1 MSDTTTTPIASQ
13 PVSQTSSQSSN
24 APFFWGTN
32 AAAFENLERFEQ
44 ITNPVGD
51 TNFEFQFEDLA
62 PQAQNQDQ
70 KSEFSPDVSSPDLTP
85 QTSQSASVP
94 EFSADDFWVQ
104 SPAQNS
110 LPDDLIITPSEQEV
124 VVPEHPD
131 VALNSEDQKGS
142 DDESFG
148 VSEEYSQVVEPNFAN
163 DTSDTLSGEIVDLS
177 SQEDWSSNLD
187 FNDQSIPA
195 TQDFGVADP
204 VSSLVDSDSPATES
218 NFEESSSENVLES
231 SSDALDQASSDD
243 ESSKISPIN
252 TELQAHQE
260 LEQEPAPERT
270 KLMQKFVNLVTSA
283 KEILRLQ
290 RHLHQDPEVFE
301 ISGGRTSQSQISYI
315 ISLDQNS
322 EIPILH
328 FQKNEIFSAT
338 QESQQHLLTLTS
350 ETLDHNLQISIDKE
364 PLYVENIDLL
374 EGNKLVFVSEKLN
387 KFEFFF
393 SDKEK
398 ELSEQREK
406 IKAEKEKKAWLNA
419 IFRAF

>member
-13 PVSQTSSQSSN
+13 PVSQASSQSSN

-44 ITNPVGD
+44 ITNPVGEP
-51 TNFEFQFEDLA
+51 NFEFQFEDVV
-62 PQAQNQDQ
+62 PQGQNQDQ
-70 KSEFSPDVSSPDLTP
+70 KSEFSPDGSSPDLTP

-94 EFSADDFWVQ
+94 EFSADDFVASSQNQ
-104 SPAQNS
+104 ST
-110 LPDDLIITPSEQEV
+110 LPNDSNLTPSEPTVGGSDLPNADSDIAAQTVSADASFWVSEQASQV
-124 VVPEHPD
+124 DESDFVKDFSDAVLPD
-131 VALNSEDQKGS
+131 V
-142 DDESFG
+142 
-148 VSEEYSQVVEPNFAN
+148 
-163 DTSDTLSGEIVDLS
+163 S
-177 SQEDWSSNLD
+177 SQENSS
-187 FNDQSIPA
+187 DQSIPVTEA
-195 TQDFGVADP
+195 FWVTE
-204 VSSLVDSDSPATES
+204 LDSPVIES
-218 NFEESSSENVLES
+218 NFEESTSDTP
-231 SSDALDQASSDD
+231 SDALDQSVSDD
-243 ESSKISPIN
+243 EPSELASTN
-252 TELQAHQE
+252 AELQDHQE
-260 LEQEPAPERT
+260 LEQEPVSERT

-283 KEILRLQ
+283 KEILRFQ
-290 RHLHQDPEVFE
+290 RHLHQDSESFE
-301 ISGGRTSQSQISYI
+301 IAGGRTSQSQISYI

-350 ETLDHNLQISIDKE
+350 ETLDYNLQISIDKE

>member
-13 PVSQTSSQSSN
+13 PVSQASSQSSN
-24 APFFWGTN
+24 TPFFWGTN

-44 ITNPVGD
+44 ITNPVGEP
-51 TNFEFQFEDLA
+51 NFEFQFEDVA
-62 PQAQNQDQ
+62 PQGQNQDQ
-70 KSEFSPDVSSPDLTP
+70 KSEFSPDISGLDLTP
-85 QTSQSASVP
+85 QTSQSVSVP
-94 EFSADDFWVQ
+94 EFSADDFVASSQNQSTLPNDSNLIPSEPAAGDSDLSNADSDIVAQTVSADASFWVSEQ
-104 SPAQNS
+104 ASQVAES
-110 LPDDLIITPSEQEV
+110 DFVKEVSDAVLPDV
-124 VVPEHPD
+124 
-131 VALNSEDQKGS
+131 
-142 DDESFG
+142 
-148 VSEEYSQVVEPNFAN
+148 
-163 DTSDTLSGEIVDLS
+163 S
-177 SQEDWSSNLD
+177 SQENSSDKVD
-187 FNDQSIPA
+187 FSDQSIPVTEA
-195 TQDFGVADP
+195 FWVTE
-204 VSSLVDSDSPATES
+204 LDSPAIES
-218 NFEESSSENVLES
+218 NFEESTSDTP
-231 SSDALDQASSDD
+231 SDALDQSVSDD
-243 ESSKISPIN
+243 EPSELASTN

-260 LEQEPAPERT
+260 LEQEPVSERS

-283 KEILRLQ
+283 KEILRFQ
-290 RHLHQDPEVFE
+290 RHLHQDSESFE
-301 ISGGRTSQSQISYI
+301 IAGGRTSQSQISYI

>member
-13 PVSQTSSQSSN
+13 PVSQASSQSSN
-24 APFFWGTN
+24 TPFFWGTN

-44 ITNPVGD
+44 ITNPVGEP
-51 TNFEFQFEDLA
+51 NFEFQFEDVV
-62 PQAQNQDQ
+62 PQGQNQDQ
-70 KSEFSPDVSSPDLTP
+70 KSEFSPDGSSPDLTP
-85 QTSQSASVP
+85 QTSQPASVP
-94 EFSADDFWVQ
+94 EFSADDFVASSQNQSTLPNDSNLIPSEPAAGDSDLSNADSDIVAQTVSADASFWVSEQ
-104 SPAQNS
+104 ASQVAES
-110 LPDDLIITPSEQEV
+110 DSVKDVSDVVLPDV
-124 VVPEHPD
+124 
-131 VALNSEDQKGS
+131 
-142 DDESFG
+142 
-148 VSEEYSQVVEPNFAN
+148 
-163 DTSDTLSGEIVDLS
+163 S
-177 SQEDWSSNLD
+177 SQENSS
-187 FNDQSIPA
+187 DQSIPVTEA
-195 TQDFGVADP
+195 FWVTE
-204 VSSLVDSDSPATES
+204 LDSPVIES
-218 NFEESSSENVLES
+218 NFEESTSDTP
-231 SSDALDQASSDD
+231 SDALDQSVSDD
-243 ESSKISPIN
+243 EPSELASTN

-260 LEQEPAPERT
+260 LEQEPVSERT

-283 KEILRLQ
+283 KEILRFQ
-290 RHLHQDPEVFE
+290 RHLHQDSESFE
-301 ISGGRTSQSQISYI
+301 IAGGRTSQSQISYI

-350 ETLDHNLQISIDKE
+350 ETLDQNLQISIDKE

-398 ELSEQREK
+398 ELSDQREK

>member
-1 MSDTTTTPIASQ
+1 MSDTTTTPIAAQ
-13 PVSQTSSQSSN
+13 PVSQASSQSSN
-24 APFFWGTN
+24 TPFFWGTN

-44 ITNPVGD
+44 ITNPVGEP
-51 TNFEFQFEDLA
+51 NFEFQFEDVV
-62 PQAQNQDQ
+62 PQRQNQDQ
-70 KSEFSPDVSSPDLTP
+70 KSEFSPDGSSPDLTP

-110 LPDDLIITPSEQEV
+110 LPDDLIITPSETAVGVSDLPNADSDIALQTVSADASFWVSEQASQVAESDFVKEV
-124 VVPEHPD
+124 SDAVLPD
-131 VALNSEDQKGS
+131 V
-142 DDESFG
+142 
-148 VSEEYSQVVEPNFAN
+148 
-163 DTSDTLSGEIVDLS
+163 S
-177 SQEDWSSNLD
+177 SQENSSDKVD
-187 FNDQSIPA
+187 FSDQSIPVTEA
-195 TQDFGVADP
+195 FWVTE
-204 VSSLVDSDSPATES
+204 LDSPAIES
-218 NFEESSSENVLES
+218 NFEEGT
-231 SSDALDQASSDD
+231 SDTLDQSVSDD
-243 ESSKISPIN
+243 ESSEPASTN
-252 TELQAHQE
+252 AELQAHQE
-260 LEQEPAPERT
+260 LEQEPVSERS

-283 KEILRLQ
+283 KEILRFQ
-290 RHLHQDPEVFE
+290 HHLHQDSESFE
-301 ISGGRTSQSQISYI
+301 IAGGRTSQSQISYI

>member
-13 PVSQTSSQSSN
+13 PVSQASSQSSN

-44 ITNPVGD
+44 ITNPVGEP
-51 TNFEFQFEDLA
+51 NFEFQFEDVV
-62 PQAQNQDQ
+62 PQGQNQDQ
-70 KSEFSPDVSSPDLTP
+70 KSEFSPDGSSPDLTP

-94 EFSADDFWVQ
+94 EFSADDFVASSQNQSTLPNDSNLIPSEPAAGDSDLSNADSDVAAQTVSADASFWVSEQ
-104 SPAQNS
+104 VSQIAES
-110 LPDDLIITPSEQEV
+110 DFVKDVSDAVLPDV
-124 VVPEHPD
+124 
-131 VALNSEDQKGS
+131 
-142 DDESFG
+142 
-148 VSEEYSQVVEPNFAN
+148 
-163 DTSDTLSGEIVDLS
+163 S
-177 SQEDWSSNLD
+177 SQENSS
-187 FNDQSIPA
+187 DQSIPVTEA
-195 TQDFGVADP
+195 FWVTE
-204 VSSLVDSDSPATES
+204 LDSPVIES
-218 NFEESSSENVLES
+218 NFEESTSDTP
-231 SSDALDQASSDD
+231 SDALDQSVSDD
-243 ESSKISPIN
+243 EPSELASTN

-260 LEQEPAPERT
+260 LEQEPVSERS

-283 KEILRLQ
+283 KEILRFQ
-290 RHLHQDPEVFE
+290 RHLHQDSESFE
-301 ISGGRTSQSQISYI
+301 ISGGRTSQSQISYT

-398 ELSEQREK
+398 ELSDQREK

>member
-24 APFFWGTN
+24 VPFFWGTN

-44 ITNPVGD
+44 ITNPVGEP
-51 TNFEFQFEDLA
+51 NFEFQFEDVA
-62 PQAQNQDQ
+62 PQGQNQDQ
-70 KSEFSPDVSSPDLTP
+70 KSEFSPDGSSPDLTP
-85 QTSQSASVP
+85 QTSQYASVP

-110 LPDDLIITPSEQEV
+110 LPDDLIITPSESAVGGSDLSNADSDIAAQTVSADASFWVSEQASQV
-124 VVPEHPD
+124 DESDFVKDVSDAVLPD
-131 VALNSEDQKGS
+131 V
-142 DDESFG
+142 
-148 VSEEYSQVVEPNFAN
+148 
-163 DTSDTLSGEIVDLS
+163 S
-177 SQEDWSSNLD
+177 SQENSS
-187 FNDQSIPA
+187 DQSIPVTEVFWA
-195 TQDFGVADP
+195 TE
-204 VSSLVDSDSPATES
+204 LDSPAIES
-218 NFEESSSENVLES
+218 NFEESTSDTL
-231 SSDALDQASSDD
+231 SDALDQSVSDD
-243 ESSKISPIN
+243 EPSELASTN

-260 LEQEPAPERT
+260 LEQEPVSERS

-283 KEILRLQ
+283 KEILRFQ
-290 RHLHQDPEVFE
+290 RHLHQDSESFE
-301 ISGGRTSQSQISYI
+301 IAGGRTSQSQISYI

-322 EIPILH
+322 EIPILQ
-328 FQKNEIFSAT
+328 FQKNEMFAAT

-350 ETLDHNLQISIDKE
+350 ETLDQNLQISIDKE
-364 PLYVENIDLL
+364 LLYVENIDLL

-398 ELSEQREK
+398 ELSDQREK
-406 IKAEKEKKAWLNA
+406 IKAEKETKAWLNA

>member
-24 APFFWGTN
+24 TPFFWGTN

-44 ITNPVGD
+44 ITNPVGEP
-51 TNFEFQFEDLA
+51 NFEFQFEDVA
-62 PQAQNQDQ
+62 PQGQNQDQ
-70 KSEFSPDVSSPDLTP
+70 KSEFLPDVSGLDLTP

-94 EFSADDFWVQ
+94 EFSADDFVV
-104 SPAQNS
+104 SSQNQTA
-110 LPDDLIITPSEQEV
+110 LPNDSNLTPSE
-124 VVPEHPD
+124 PT
-131 VALNSEDQKGS
+131 AGS
-142 DDESFG
+142 SDLPNVDSDIAAQTVSADASFW
-148 VSEEYSQVVEPNFAN
+148 VSEQASQVAE
-163 DTSDTLSGEIVDLS
+163 SDFVKEVSDAVLPDIS
-177 SQEDWSSNLD
+177 SQENSSDKAD
-187 FNDQSIPA
+187 FSDQSIPVTEA
-195 TQDFGVADP
+195 FWVTE
-204 VSSLVDSDSPATES
+204 LDSPAIES
-218 NFEESSSENVLES
+218 NFEESTSDTP
-231 SSDALDQASSDD
+231 SDALDQSVSDD
-243 ESSKISPIN
+243 EPSELASTN

-260 LEQEPAPERT
+260 LEQEPVSERT

-283 KEILRLQ
+283 KEILRFQ
-290 RHLHQDPEVFE
+290 RHLHQDSESFE
-301 ISGGRTSQSQISYI
+301 IAGGRTSQSQISYI

>member
-1 MSDTTTTPIASQ
+1 MSDTTTTPISSQ
-13 PVSQTSSQSSN
+13 PVSQASSQSSN

-44 ITNPVGD
+44 ITNPVGEP
-51 TNFEFQFEDLA
+51 NFEFQFEDVV
-62 PQAQNQDQ
+62 PQGQNQDQ
-70 KSEFSPDVSSPDLTP
+70 KSEFSPDGSSPDLTP

-94 EFSADDFWVQ
+94 EFSADDFVA
-104 SPAQNS
+104 SSQNQTT
-110 LPDDLIITPSEQEV
+110 LPDDLIITPSEPAV
-124 VVPEHPD
+124 GGS
-131 VALNSEDQKGS
+131 ALLNADS
-142 DDESFG
+142 DIAAQTVSADASFW
-148 VSEEYSQVVEPNFAN
+148 VSEQVSQIAE
-163 DTSDTLSGEIVDLS
+163 SDFVKDVSDAVLSDVS
-177 SQEDWSSNLD
+177 SQENSSDKAD
-187 FNDQSIPA
+187 FSDQSIPV
-195 TQDFGVADP
+195 TQDFGVVET
-204 VSSLVDSDSPATES
+204 VSSLVDSDSPAIES
-218 NFEESSSENVLES
+218 NFEEST
-231 SSDALDQASSDD
+231 SDTPDQSVPED
-243 ESSKISPIN
+243 ESSELVSTN

-260 LEQEPAPERT
+260 LEQESVSERS

-283 KEILRLQ
+283 KEILRFQ
-290 RHLHQDPEVFE
+290 RHLHQDSESFE
-301 ISGGRTSQSQISYI
+301 ISGGRTSQSQISYT

-398 ELSEQREK
+398 ELSDQREK

>member
-1 MSDTTTTPIASQ
+1 MSDTTTTPIAAQ
-13 PVSQTSSQSSN
+13 PVSQASSQSSN
-24 APFFWGTN
+24 TPFFWGTN

-44 ITNPVGD
+44 ITNPVGEP
-51 TNFEFQFEDLA
+51 NFEFQFEDVV
-62 PQAQNQDQ
+62 PQRQNQDQ
-70 KSEFSPDVSSPDLTP
+70 KSEFSPDGSSPDLTP

-110 LPDDLIITPSEQEV
+110 LPDDLIITPSESAVGGSDLPNADSDIAAQTVSADASFWVSEQASQVAESDFVKEV
-124 VVPEHPD
+124 SDAVLPD
-131 VALNSEDQKGS
+131 V
-142 DDESFG
+142 
-148 VSEEYSQVVEPNFAN
+148 
-163 DTSDTLSGEIVDLS
+163 S
-177 SQEDWSSNLD
+177 SQENSS
-187 FNDQSIPA
+187 DQSIPVTEA
-195 TQDFGVADP
+195 FWVTE
-204 VSSLVDSDSPATES
+204 LDSPVIES
-218 NFEESSSENVLES
+218 NFEESTSDTP
-231 SSDALDQASSDD
+231 SDALDQSVSDD
-243 ESSKISPIN
+243 EPSELASTN

-260 LEQEPAPERT
+260 LEQEPVSERT

-283 KEILRLQ
+283 KEILRFQ
-290 RHLHQDPEVFE
+290 RHLHQDSESFE
-301 ISGGRTSQSQISYI
+301 IAGGRTSQSQISYT

-322 EIPILH
+322 EIPILY

>member
-44 ITNPVGD
+44 ITNPVGEP
-51 TNFEFQFEDLA
+51 NFEFQFEDVV
-62 PQAQNQDQ
+62 PQGQNQDQ

-85 QTSQSASVP
+85 QTSQSASMP

-110 LPDDLIITPSEQEV
+110 LPDDLIITPSEPAVGGSALPNSDSDSVDQTISADASFWVSEQV
-124 VVPEHPD
+124 SQIAESDFVKDVSDAVLPD
-131 VALNSEDQKGS
+131 V
-142 DDESFG
+142 
-148 VSEEYSQVVEPNFAN
+148 
-163 DTSDTLSGEIVDLS
+163 S
-177 SQEDWSSNLD
+177 SQENSS
-187 FNDQSIPA
+187 DQSIPVTEA
-195 TQDFGVADP
+195 FWVTE
-204 VSSLVDSDSPATES
+204 LDSPVIES
-218 NFEESSSENVLES
+218 NFEESTSDTP
-231 SSDALDQASSDD
+231 SDALDQSVSDD
-243 ESSKISPIN
+243 EPSELASTN

-260 LEQEPAPERT
+260 LEQEPVSERT

-283 KEILRLQ
+283 KEIIRFQ
-290 RHLHQDPEVFE
+290 RHLHQDSESFE
-301 ISGGRTSQSQISYI
+301 IAGGRTSQSQISYI

>member
-44 ITNPVGD
+44 ITNPVGEP
-51 TNFEFQFEDLA
+51 NFEFQFEDVA
-62 PQAQNQDQ
+62 PQRQNQDQ
-70 KSEFSPDVSSPDLTP
+70 KSEFSPDGSSPDLTP

-110 LPDDLIITPSEQEV
+110 LPDDLIITPSESAVGGSDLPNADSDIVAQTVSADASFWVSEQASQV
-124 VVPEHPD
+124 DESDFVKDVSDAVLPD
-131 VALNSEDQKGS
+131 V
-142 DDESFG
+142 
-148 VSEEYSQVVEPNFAN
+148 
-163 DTSDTLSGEIVDLS
+163 S
-177 SQEDWSSNLD
+177 SQENSS
-187 FNDQSIPA
+187 DQSIPVTEA
-195 TQDFGVADP
+195 FWVTE
-204 VSSLVDSDSPATES
+204 LDSPVIES
-218 NFEESSSENVLES
+218 NFEESTSDTP
-231 SSDALDQASSDD
+231 SDALDQSVSDD
-243 ESSKISPIN
+243 EPSELASTN

-260 LEQEPAPERT
+260 LEQEPVSERT

-283 KEILRLQ
+283 KEILRFQ
-290 RHLHQDPEVFE
+290 RHLHQDSESFE
-301 ISGGRTSQSQISYI
+301 IAGGRTSQSQISYI

-350 ETLDHNLQISIDKE
+350 ETLDQNLQISIDKE

>member
-13 PVSQTSSQSSN
+13 PVSQASSQSSN
-24 APFFWGTN
+24 TPFFWGTN

-44 ITNPVGD
+44 ITNPVGEP
-51 TNFEFQFEDLA
+51 NFEFQFEDVA
-62 PQAQNQDQ
+62 PQGQNQDQ
-70 KSEFSPDVSSPDLTP
+70 KSEFSPDGSSPDLTP

-110 LPDDLIITPSEQEV
+110 LPDDLIITPSESAVGGSDLPNADSDIAAQTVSADASFWVSEQASQVAESDFVKEV
-124 VVPEHPD
+124 SDAVLPD
-131 VALNSEDQKGS
+131 V
-142 DDESFG
+142 
-148 VSEEYSQVVEPNFAN
+148 
-163 DTSDTLSGEIVDLS
+163 S
-177 SQEDWSSNLD
+177 SQENSS
-187 FNDQSIPA
+187 DQSIPVTEA
-195 TQDFGVADP
+195 FWVTE
-204 VSSLVDSDSPATES
+204 LDSPVIES
-218 NFEESSSENVLES
+218 NFEESTSDTP
-231 SSDALDQASSDD
+231 SDALDQSVSDD
-243 ESSKISPIN
+243 EPSELASTN

-260 LEQEPAPERT
+260 LEQEPVSERT

-283 KEILRLQ
+283 KEIIRFQ
-290 RHLHQDPEVFE
+290 RHLHQDSESFE
-301 ISGGRTSQSQISYI
+301 IAGGRTSQSQISYI

>member
-13 PVSQTSSQSSN
+13 PVSQASSQSSN

-44 ITNPVGD
+44 ITNPVGEP
-51 TNFEFQFEDLA
+51 NFEFQFEDVV
-62 PQAQNQDQ
+62 PQGQNQDQ
-70 KSEFSPDVSSPDLTP
+70 KSEFSPDGSSPDLTP

-110 LPDDLIITPSEQEV
+110 LPDDLIITPSESAV
-124 VVPEHPD
+124 G
-131 VALNSEDQKGS
+131 GS
-142 DDESFG
+142 DLPNADSDIAAQTISADASFW
-148 VSEEYSQVVEPNFAN
+148 VSEQASQVAE
-163 DTSDTLSGEIVDLS
+163 SDFVKEVSDAVLPDIS
-177 SQEDWSSNLD
+177 SQENSS
-187 FNDQSIPA
+187 DQSIPVTEVFWA
-195 TQDFGVADP
+195 TE
-204 VSSLVDSDSPATES
+204 LDSPAIES
-218 NFEESSSENVLES
+218 NFEESTSDTP
-231 SSDALDQASSDD
+231 SDALDQSASDD
-243 ESSKISPIN
+243 EPSELASTN

-260 LEQEPAPERT
+260 LEQEPVSERS

-283 KEILRLQ
+283 KEILRFQ
-290 RHLHQDPEVFE
+290 RHLHQDSESFE
-301 ISGGRTSQSQISYI
+301 IVGGRTSQSQISYI

-350 ETLDHNLQISIDKE
+350 ETLDYNLQISIDKE

>member
-13 PVSQTSSQSSN
+13 PVSQASSQSSN

-44 ITNPVGD
+44 ITNPVGEP
-51 TNFEFQFEDLA
+51 NFEFQFEDVV
-62 PQAQNQDQ
+62 PQGQNQDQ
-70 KSEFSPDVSSPDLTP
+70 KSEFSPDGSSPDLTP

-94 EFSADDFWVQ
+94 EFSADDFVA
-104 SPAQNS
+104 SSQNQTT
-110 LPDDLIITPSEQEV
+110 LPNDSNLTPSEPAVRGSDLPNADSDIAAQTVSADASFWVSEQASQVAESDFVKEV
-124 VVPEHPD
+124 SDAVLPD
-131 VALNSEDQKGS
+131 V
-142 DDESFG
+142 
-148 VSEEYSQVVEPNFAN
+148 
-163 DTSDTLSGEIVDLS
+163 S
-177 SQEDWSSNLD
+177 SQENSSDKVD
-187 FNDQSIPA
+187 FSDQSIPVTEA
-195 TQDFGVADP
+195 FWVTE
-204 VSSLVDSDSPATES
+204 LDSPAIES
-218 NFEESSSENVLES
+218 NFEEGT
-231 SSDALDQASSDD
+231 SDTLDQSVSDD
-243 ESSKISPIN
+243 ESSEPASTN
-252 TELQAHQE
+252 AELQAHQE
-260 LEQEPAPERT
+260 LEQEPVSERS

-283 KEILRLQ
+283 KEILRFQ
-290 RHLHQDPEVFE
+290 HHLHQDSESFE
-301 ISGGRTSQSQISYI
+301 IAGGRTSQSQISYI

-338 QESQQHLLTLTS
+338 QELQQHLLTLTS

>member
-13 PVSQTSSQSSN
+13 PVSQASSQSSN
-24 APFFWGTN
+24 TPFFWGTN

-44 ITNPVGD
+44 ITNPVGEP
-51 TNFEFQFEDLA
+51 NFEFQFEDVA
-62 PQAQNQDQ
+62 PQGQNQDQ
-70 KSEFSPDVSSPDLTP
+70 KSEFSPDISGLDLTP
-85 QTSQSASVP
+85 QTSQSVSVP
-94 EFSADDFWVQ
+94 EFSADDFVASSQNQSTLPNDSNLIPSEPAAGDSDLSNADSDIVAQTVSADASFWVSEQ
-104 SPAQNS
+104 ASQVAES
-110 LPDDLIITPSEQEV
+110 DSVKDVSDVVLPDV
-124 VVPEHPD
+124 
-131 VALNSEDQKGS
+131 
-142 DDESFG
+142 
-148 VSEEYSQVVEPNFAN
+148 
-163 DTSDTLSGEIVDLS
+163 S
-177 SQEDWSSNLD
+177 SQENSS
-187 FNDQSIPA
+187 DQSIPVTEA
-195 TQDFGVADP
+195 FWVTE
-204 VSSLVDSDSPATES
+204 LDSPVIES
-218 NFEESSSENVLES
+218 NFEESTSDTP
-231 SSDALDQASSDD
+231 SDALDQSVSDD
-243 ESSKISPIN
+243 EPSELASTN

-260 LEQEPAPERT
+260 LEQEPVSERT

-283 KEILRLQ
+283 KEILRFQ
-290 RHLHQDPEVFE
+290 RHLHQDSESFE
-301 ISGGRTSQSQISYI
+301 IAGGRTSQSQISYI

-398 ELSEQREK
+398 ELSDQREK
-406 IKAEKEKKAWLNA
+406 IKVEKEKKAWLNA

>member
-1 MSDTTTTPIASQ
+1 MSDTTTTPIAAQ

-24 APFFWGTN
+24 TPFFWGTN

-44 ITNPVGD
+44 ITNPVGEP
-51 TNFEFQFEDLA
+51 NFEFQFEDVA
-62 PQAQNQDQ
+62 PQGQNQDQ
-70 KSEFSPDVSSPDLTP
+70 KSEFSPDGSSPDPTP
-85 QTSQSASVP
+85 QISQSASVP

-148 VSEEYSQVVEPNFAN
+148 VSKEYSQVVEPNFAN
-163 DTSDTLSGEIVDLS
+163 DTSDTLSGESVDLS

-187 FNDQSIPA
+187 FNDQSIPV
-195 TQDFGVADP
+195 TQDFGVAEP
-204 VSSLVDSDSPATES
+204 VSSLVDSDSPVIES
-218 NFEESSSENVLES
+218 NFEEST
-231 SSDALDQASSDD
+231 LDIPDQSASDD
-243 ESSKISPIN
+243 ESSETVSTN

-260 LEQEPAPERT
+260 LEQEPVSERT

-283 KEILRLQ
+283 KEILRFQ
-290 RHLHQDPEVFE
+290 RHLHQDSESFE
-301 ISGGRTSQSQISYI
+301 IAGGRTSQSQISYI

-328 FQKNEIFSAT
+328 FQKNEIFSVT

>member
-13 PVSQTSSQSSN
+13 PVSQASSQSSN

-44 ITNPVGD
+44 ITNPVGEP
-51 TNFEFQFEDLA
+51 NFEFQFEDVA
-62 PQAQNQDQ
+62 PQRQNQDQ
-70 KSEFSPDVSSPDLTP
+70 KSEFSPDGSSPDLTP

-110 LPDDLIITPSEQEV
+110 LPDDLIITPSESAVGGSDLPNADSDIAAQTISADASFWVSEQASQV
-124 VVPEHPD
+124 AESDFVKDVSDAVLPD
-131 VALNSEDQKGS
+131 V
-142 DDESFG
+142 
-148 VSEEYSQVVEPNFAN
+148 
-163 DTSDTLSGEIVDLS
+163 S
-177 SQEDWSSNLD
+177 SQENSS
-187 FNDQSIPA
+187 DQSIPVTEA
-195 TQDFGVADP
+195 FWVTE
-204 VSSLVDSDSPATES
+204 LDSPVIES
-218 NFEESSSENVLES
+218 NFEESTSDTP
-231 SSDALDQASSDD
+231 SDALDQSVSDD
-243 ESSKISPIN
+243 EPSELASTN

-260 LEQEPAPERT
+260 LEQEPVSERS

-283 KEILRLQ
+283 KEILRFQ
-290 RHLHQDPEVFE
+290 RHLHQDSESFE
-301 ISGGRTSQSQISYI
+301 IVGGRTSQSQISYI

>member
-1 MSDTTTTPIASQ
+1 MSDTTTTPISSQ
-13 PVSQTSSQSSN
+13 PVSQASSQSSN

-44 ITNPVGD
+44 ITNPVGEP
-51 TNFEFQFEDLA
+51 NFEFQFEDVV
-62 PQAQNQDQ
+62 PQGQNQDQ
-70 KSEFSPDVSSPDLTP
+70 KSEFSPDGSSPDLTP

-94 EFSADDFWVQ
+94 EFSADDFVA
-104 SPAQNS
+104 SSQNQTT
-110 LPDDLIITPSEQEV
+110 LPDDLIITPSEPAV
-124 VVPEHPD
+124 GGS
-131 VALNSEDQKGS
+131 ALLNADS
-142 DDESFG
+142 DIAAQTVSADASFW
-148 VSEEYSQVVEPNFAN
+148 VSEQVSQIAE
-163 DTSDTLSGEIVDLS
+163 SDFVKDVSDAVLSDVS
-177 SQEDWSSNLD
+177 SQENSSDKAD
-187 FNDQSIPA
+187 FSDQSIPV
-195 TQDFGVADP
+195 TQDFWVVET
-204 VSSLVDSDSPATES
+204 VSSLVDSDSPAIES
-218 NFEESSSENVLES
+218 NFEEST
-231 SSDALDQASSDD
+231 SDTPDQSVPED
-243 ESSKISPIN
+243 ESSELVSTN

-260 LEQEPAPERT
+260 LEQEPVSERS

-283 KEILRLQ
+283 KEILRFQ
-290 RHLHQDPEVFE
+290 RHLHQDSESFE
-301 ISGGRTSQSQISYI
+301 ISGGRTSQSQISYT

>member
-1 MSDTTTTPIASQ
+1 MSDTTTTPIPSQ
-13 PVSQTSSQSSN
+13 PVSQASSQSSN

-44 ITNPVGD
+44 ITNPVGEP
-51 TNFEFQFEDLA
+51 NFEFQFEDVA
-62 PQAQNQDQ
+62 PQRQNQDQ
-70 KSEFSPDVSSPDLTP
+70 KSEFSPDGSSPDLTP

-94 EFSADDFWVQ
+94 EFSADDFVV
-104 SPAQNS
+104 SSQNQTT
-110 LPDDLIITPSEQEV
+110 LPNDSNLTPSEPIAGGFDLPNADSDIAPQTVSADASFWVSEQASQVAESDFVKEV
-124 VVPEHPD
+124 SDAVLPD
-131 VALNSEDQKGS
+131 V
-142 DDESFG
+142 
-148 VSEEYSQVVEPNFAN
+148 
-163 DTSDTLSGEIVDLS
+163 S
-177 SQEDWSSNLD
+177 SQENSSDKSD
-187 FNDQSIPA
+187 FSDQSIPVI
-195 TQDFGVADP
+195 QDFGVVES
-204 VSSLVDSDSPATES
+204 VSSLVDSDSPAIES
-218 NFEESSSENVLES
+218 NFKEGT
-231 SSDALDQASSDD
+231 SDTLDQSASD
-243 ESSKISPIN
+243 ESSEPASTN
-252 TELQAHQE
+252 AELQAHQE
-260 LEQEPAPERT
+260 LEQEPVSERS

-283 KEILRLQ
+283 KEILRFQ
-290 RHLHQDPEVFE
+290 RHLHQDSESFE
-301 ISGGRTSQSQISYI
+301 IAGGRTSQSQISYI

-328 FQKNEIFSAT
+328 FQKNEIFSTT

-350 ETLDHNLQISIDKE
+350 ETLDHNLKISIDKE

-398 ELSEQREK
+398 ELSDQREK

>member
-13 PVSQTSSQSSN
+13 PVSQASSQSSN

-44 ITNPVGD
+44 ITNPVGEP
-51 TNFEFQFEDLA
+51 NFEFQFEDVA
-62 PQAQNQDQ
+62 PQGQNQDQ
-70 KSEFSPDVSSPDLTP
+70 KSEFSPDVSGLDFTP

-94 EFSADDFWVQ
+94 EFSADDFVASSQNQ
-104 SPAQNS
+104 ST
-110 LPDDLIITPSEQEV
+110 LPNDSNLTPSEPAAGGSDLPNEDSDIVAQTVSAEASFWV
-124 VVPEHPD
+124 SEQASQVAESDFVKDVSDAVLPD
-131 VALNSEDQKGS
+131 V
-142 DDESFG
+142 
-148 VSEEYSQVVEPNFAN
+148 
-163 DTSDTLSGEIVDLS
+163 S
-177 SQEDWSSNLD
+177 SQENSS
-187 FNDQSIPA
+187 DQSIPVTEA
-195 TQDFGVADP
+195 FWVTE
-204 VSSLVDSDSPATES
+204 LDSPVIES
-218 NFEESSSENVLES
+218 NFEESTSDTP
-231 SSDALDQASSDD
+231 SDALDQSVSDD
-243 ESSKISPIN
+243 EPSELASTN

-260 LEQEPAPERT
+260 LEQEPVSERT

-283 KEILRLQ
+283 KEILRFQ
-290 RHLHQDPEVFE
+290 RHLHQDSESFE
-301 ISGGRTSQSQISYI
+301 IAGGRTSQSQISYI

-398 ELSEQREK
+398 ELSDQREK

>member
-13 PVSQTSSQSSN
+13 PVSQASSQSSN
-24 APFFWGTN
+24 TPFFWGTN

-44 ITNPVGD
+44 ITNPVGEP
-51 TNFEFQFEDLA
+51 NFEFQFEDVA
-62 PQAQNQDQ
+62 PQGQNQDQ
-70 KSEFSPDVSSPDLTP
+70 KSEFSPDGSSPDLTP
-85 QTSQSASVP
+85 QTSQSVSVP
-94 EFSADDFWVQ
+94 EFSADDFVASSQNQSTLPNDSNLIPSEPAAGDSDLPNADSDIAAQTVSADASFWVSEQ
-104 SPAQNS
+104 ASQVAES
-110 LPDDLIITPSEQEV
+110 DFVKDVSDAVLPDV
-124 VVPEHPD
+124 
-131 VALNSEDQKGS
+131 
-142 DDESFG
+142 
-148 VSEEYSQVVEPNFAN
+148 
-163 DTSDTLSGEIVDLS
+163 S
-177 SQEDWSSNLD
+177 SQENSS
-187 FNDQSIPA
+187 DQSIPVTEA
-195 TQDFGVADP
+195 FWVTE
-204 VSSLVDSDSPATES
+204 LDSPVIES
-218 NFEESSSENVLES
+218 NFEESTSDTP
-231 SSDALDQASSDD
+231 SDALDQSASDD
-243 ESSKISPIN
+243 EPSELASTN

-260 LEQEPAPERT
+260 LEQEPVSERT

-283 KEILRLQ
+283 KEILRFQ
-290 RHLHQDPEVFE
+290 RHLHQDSESFE
-301 ISGGRTSQSQISYI
+301 IAGGRTSQSQISYI

-328 FQKNEIFSAT
+328 FQKNEIFSTT

>member
-13 PVSQTSSQSSN
+13 PVSQASSQSSN
-24 APFFWGTN
+24 TPFFWGTN

-44 ITNPVGD
+44 ITNPVGEP
-51 TNFEFQFEDLA
+51 NFEFQFEDVA
-62 PQAQNQDQ
+62 PQRQNQDQ
-70 KSEFSPDVSSPDLTP
+70 KSEFLPNVSGLDLTP

-94 EFSADDFWVQ
+94 EFSADDFVV
-104 SPAQNS
+104 SSQNQTA
-110 LPDDLIITPSEQEV
+110 LPNDSNLTPSE
-124 VVPEHPD
+124 PT
-131 VALNSEDQKGS
+131 AGS
-142 DDESFG
+142 SDLPNVDSDIAAQTVSADASFW
-148 VSEEYSQVVEPNFAN
+148 VSEQASQVAE
-163 DTSDTLSGEIVDLS
+163 SDFVKEVSDAVLPDIS
-177 SQEDWSSNLD
+177 SQENSSDKAD
-187 FNDQSIPA
+187 FSDQSIPVTEA
-195 TQDFGVADP
+195 FWVTE
-204 VSSLVDSDSPATES
+204 LDSPAIES
-218 NFEESSSENVLES
+218 NFEEGT
-231 SSDALDQASSDD
+231 SDTLDQSVSDD
-243 ESSKISPIN
+243 EPSELASTN

-260 LEQEPAPERT
+260 LEQEPVSERT

-283 KEILRLQ
+283 KEILRFQ
-290 RHLHQDPEVFE
+290 RHLHQDSESFE
-301 ISGGRTSQSQISYI
+301 IAGGRTSQSQISYI

-398 ELSEQREK
+398 ELSDQREK

>member
-13 PVSQTSSQSSN
+13 PVSQASSQSSN

-44 ITNPVGD
+44 ITNPVGES
-51 TNFEFQFEDLA
+51 NFEFQFEDVA
-62 PQAQNQDQ
+62 PQGQNQDQ
-70 KSEFSPDVSSPDLTP
+70 KSEFLPDVSGLDLTP

-94 EFSADDFWVQ
+94 EFSADDFVV
-104 SPAQNS
+104 SSQNQTT
-110 LPDDLIITPSEQEV
+110 LPNDSNLTPSEPTAGGSDLPNADSDIAAQTVSADASFWVSEQASQVAESDFVKEV
-124 VVPEHPD
+124 SDAVLPD
-131 VALNSEDQKGS
+131 V
-142 DDESFG
+142 
-148 VSEEYSQVVEPNFAN
+148 
-163 DTSDTLSGEIVDLS
+163 S
-177 SQEDWSSNLD
+177 SQENSS
-187 FNDQSIPA
+187 DQSIPVTEA
-195 TQDFGVADP
+195 FWVTE
-204 VSSLVDSDSPATES
+204 LDSPVIES
-218 NFEESSSENVLES
+218 NFEESTSDTP
-231 SSDALDQASSDD
+231 SDALDQSVSDD
-243 ESSKISPIN
+243 EPSELASTN

-260 LEQEPAPERT
+260 LEQEPVSERT

-283 KEILRLQ
+283 KEIIRFQ
-290 RHLHQDPEVFE
+290 RHLHQDSESFE
-301 ISGGRTSQSQISYI
+301 IAGGRTSQSQISYI

>member
-1 MSDTTTTPIASQ
+1 MSDTTTNPIASQ

-44 ITNPVGD
+44 ITNPVGEP
-51 TNFEFQFEDLA
+51 NFEFQFEDVA
-62 PQAQNQDQ
+62 PQGQNQDQ
-70 KSEFSPDVSSPDLTP
+70 KSEFSPDGSSPDLTP

-94 EFSADDFWVQ
+94 EFSADDFVASSQNQ
-104 SPAQNS
+104 ST
-110 LPDDLIITPSEQEV
+110 LPNDSNLTPSEPAAGGSDLPNEDSDIVAQTVSAEASFWV
-124 VVPEHPD
+124 SEQASQVAESDFVKDVSDAVLPD
-131 VALNSEDQKGS
+131 V
-142 DDESFG
+142 
-148 VSEEYSQVVEPNFAN
+148 
-163 DTSDTLSGEIVDLS
+163 S
-177 SQEDWSSNLD
+177 SQENSS
-187 FNDQSIPA
+187 DQSIPVTEA
-195 TQDFGVADP
+195 FWVTE
-204 VSSLVDSDSPATES
+204 LDSPVIES
-218 NFEESSSENVLES
+218 NFEESTSDTP
-231 SSDALDQASSDD
+231 SDALDQSVSDD
-243 ESSKISPIN
+243 EPSELASTN

-260 LEQEPAPERT
+260 LEQEPVSERT

-283 KEILRLQ
+283 KEILRFQ
-290 RHLHQDPEVFE
+290 RHLHQDSESFE
-301 ISGGRTSQSQISYI
+301 IAGGRTSQSQISYI

-398 ELSEQREK
+398 ELSEQQEK

>member
-13 PVSQTSSQSSN
+13 PVSQASSQSSN

-44 ITNPVGD
+44 ITNPVGEP
-51 TNFEFQFEDLA
+51 NFEFQFEDVV
-62 PQAQNQDQ
+62 PQGQNQDQ
-70 KSEFSPDVSSPDLTP
+70 KSEFSPDGSSPDLTP
-85 QTSQSASVP
+85 QTSQPASVP
-94 EFSADDFWVQ
+94 EFSADDFVASSQNQSTLPNDSNLIPSEPAAGDSDLSNADSDIVAQTVSADASFWVSEQ
-104 SPAQNS
+104 ASQVAES
-110 LPDDLIITPSEQEV
+110 DSVKDVSDVVLPDV
-124 VVPEHPD
+124 
-131 VALNSEDQKGS
+131 
-142 DDESFG
+142 
-148 VSEEYSQVVEPNFAN
+148 
-163 DTSDTLSGEIVDLS
+163 S
-177 SQEDWSSNLD
+177 SQENSS
-187 FNDQSIPA
+187 DQSIPVTEA
-195 TQDFGVADP
+195 FWVTE
-204 VSSLVDSDSPATES
+204 LDSPVIES
-218 NFEESSSENVLES
+218 NFEESTSDTP
-231 SSDALDQASSDD
+231 SDALDQSVSDD
-243 ESSKISPIN
+243 EPSELASTN

-260 LEQEPAPERT
+260 LEQEPVSERT

-283 KEILRLQ
+283 KEIIRFQ
-290 RHLHQDPEVFE
+290 RHLHQDSESFE
-301 ISGGRTSQSQISYI
+301 IAGGRTSQSQISYI

-350 ETLDHNLQISIDKE
+350 ETLDQNLQISIDKE

-398 ELSEQREK
+398 ELSDQREK

>member
-13 PVSQTSSQSSN
+13 PVSQASSQSSN

-44 ITNPVGD
+44 ITNPVGES
-51 TNFEFQFEDLA
+51 NFEFQFEDVA
-62 PQAQNQDQ
+62 PQGQNQDQ
-70 KSEFSPDVSSPDLTP
+70 KSEFLPDVSGLDLTP

-94 EFSADDFWVQ
+94 EFSADDFVV
-104 SPAQNS
+104 SSQNQTT
-110 LPDDLIITPSEQEV
+110 LPNDSNLTPSEPTAGGSDLPNADSDIAAQTVSADASFWVSEQASQVAESDFVKEV
-124 VVPEHPD
+124 SDAVLPD
-131 VALNSEDQKGS
+131 V
-142 DDESFG
+142 
-148 VSEEYSQVVEPNFAN
+148 
-163 DTSDTLSGEIVDLS
+163 S
-177 SQEDWSSNLD
+177 SQENSS
-187 FNDQSIPA
+187 DQSIPVTEA
-195 TQDFGVADP
+195 FWVTE
-204 VSSLVDSDSPATES
+204 LDSPVIES
-218 NFEESSSENVLES
+218 NFEESTSDTP
-231 SSDALDQASSDD
+231 SDALDQSVSDD
-243 ESSKISPIN
+243 EPSELASTN

-260 LEQEPAPERT
+260 LEQEPVSERT

-283 KEILRLQ
+283 KEIIRFQ
-290 RHLHQDPEVFE
+290 RHLHQDSESFE
-301 ISGGRTSQSQISYI
+301 IAGGRTSQSQISYI

-398 ELSEQREK
+398 ELSDQREK

>member
-13 PVSQTSSQSSN
+13 PVSQASSQSSN

-44 ITNPVGD
+44 ITNPVGEP
-51 TNFEFQFEDLA
+51 NFEFQFEDVA
-62 PQAQNQDQ
+62 PQRQNQDQ
-70 KSEFSPDVSSPDLTP
+70 KSEFSPDGSSPDLTP

-94 EFSADDFWVQ
+94 EFSADDFVV
-104 SPAQNS
+104 SSQNQTT
-110 LPDDLIITPSEQEV
+110 LPNDSNLTPSEPIAGGFDLPNADSDIALQTVSADASFWVSEQASQVAESDFVKEV
-124 VVPEHPD
+124 SDAVLPD
-131 VALNSEDQKGS
+131 V
-142 DDESFG
+142 
-148 VSEEYSQVVEPNFAN
+148 
-163 DTSDTLSGEIVDLS
+163 S
-177 SQEDWSSNLD
+177 SQENSSDKAD
-187 FNDQSIPA
+187 FSDQSIPVTEA
-195 TQDFGVADP
+195 FWVTE
-204 VSSLVDSDSPATES
+204 LDSPAIES
-218 NFEESSSENVLES
+218 NFEEGT
-231 SSDALDQASSDD
+231 SDTLDQSVSDD
-243 ESSKISPIN
+243 ESSEPASTN
-252 TELQAHQE
+252 AELQAHQE
-260 LEQEPAPERT
+260 LEQEPVSERT

-283 KEILRLQ
+283 KEILRFQ
-290 RHLHQDPEVFE
+290 RHLHQDSESFE
-301 ISGGRTSQSQISYI
+301 IAGGRTSQSQISYI

>member
-13 PVSQTSSQSSN
+13 PVSQASSQSSN
-24 APFFWGTN
+24 TPFFWGTN

-44 ITNPVGD
+44 ITNPVGEP
-51 TNFEFQFEDLA
+51 NFEFQFEDVA
-62 PQAQNQDQ
+62 PQGQNQDQ
-70 KSEFSPDVSSPDLTP
+70 KSEFSPDISGLDLTP
-85 QTSQSASVP
+85 QTSQSVSVP
-94 EFSADDFWVQ
+94 EFSADDFVASSQNQSTLPNDSNLIPSEPAAGDSDLSNADSDIVAQTVSADASFWVSEQ
-104 SPAQNS
+104 ASQVAES
-110 LPDDLIITPSEQEV
+110 DFVKDVSDAVLPDV
-124 VVPEHPD
+124 
-131 VALNSEDQKGS
+131 
-142 DDESFG
+142 
-148 VSEEYSQVVEPNFAN
+148 
-163 DTSDTLSGEIVDLS
+163 S
-177 SQEDWSSNLD
+177 SQENSSDKAD
-187 FNDQSIPA
+187 FSDQSIPVTEA
-195 TQDFGVADP
+195 FWVTK
-204 VSSLVDSDSPATES
+204 LDSPAIES
-218 NFEESSSENVLES
+218 NFEEGT
-231 SSDALDQASSDD
+231 SDTLDQSVSDD
-243 ESSKISPIN
+243 ESSEPASTN

-260 LEQEPAPERT
+260 LEQEPVSERS

-283 KEILRLQ
+283 KEILRFQ
-290 RHLHQDPEVFE
+290 RHLHQDSESFE
-301 ISGGRTSQSQISYI
+301 IAGGRTSQSQISYTI
-315 ISLDQNS
+315 YLDQNS
-322 EIPILH
+322 EIPILY